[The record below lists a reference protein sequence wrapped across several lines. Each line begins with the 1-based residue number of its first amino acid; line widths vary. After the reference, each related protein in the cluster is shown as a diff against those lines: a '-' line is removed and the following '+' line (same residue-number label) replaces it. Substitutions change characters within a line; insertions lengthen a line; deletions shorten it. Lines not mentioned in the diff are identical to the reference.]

1 MVRSLGVAVCAA
13 LAAIALGGTSP
24 LDAQAQSL
32 AGKKFASPGGSVL
45 KVITD
50 AAVLGGSEAEIVE
63 ITLPPNSD
71 SGDHQHGVT
80 ETFYVLEGDMQQVI
94 NGKPVSLTPGMAA
107 SIRSTDHV
115 QHKAGPKG
123 AKVLVIWAPGG
134 EIARVTARW
143 KPQADR

>member
-1 MVRSLGVAVCAA
+1 MVRSLGVAGCAV
-13 LAAIALGGTSP
+13 LAAIALGGSSP
-24 LDAQAQSL
+24 VAAQAQSL
-32 AGKKFASPGGSVL
+32 AGKMFTSPGGSTL

-50 AAVLGGSEAEIVE
+50 AAVLGGSEVEIAE
-63 ITLPPNSD
+63 ITLLPNSD

-94 NGKPVSLTPGMAA
+94 NGKPVSLKPGMAA

-123 AKVLVIWAPGG
+123 AKVLVVWAPGG
-134 EIARVTARW
+134 EIARVTSRW
-143 KPQADR
+143 KPQ

>member
-1 MVRSLGVAVCAA
+1 MRKSIVGAVIVGLVVGFSAA
-13 LAAIALGGTSP
+13 TLV
-24 LDAQAQSL
+24 
-32 AGKKFASPGGSVL
+32 FAKQGSTAKVFTSPGGSVL

-50 AAVLGGSEAEIVE
+50 AAALGGNEAEIVE

-71 SGDHQHGVT
+71 SGDHMHGVT

-94 NGKPVSLTPGMAA
+94 NGKPVSLKPGMAA

-123 AKVLVIWAPGG
+123 AKVLVVWAPGG

-143 KPQADR
+143 KAQAGH

>member
-1 MVRSLGVAVCAA
+1 MARSVGVSVCAV
-13 LAAIALGGTSP
+13 LAAMAMGAGAP
-24 LDAQAQSL
+24 VAAQAPSL
-32 AGKKFASPGGSVL
+32 AGKTFTSPGGSVL

-50 AAVLGGSEAEIVE
+50 ATVLGGSEAEIVE

-71 SGDHQHGVT
+71 SGDHMHGVT

-94 NGKPVSLTPGMAA
+94 NGKPVSLKPGMAA

-123 AKVLVIWAPGG
+123 AKVLVVWAPGG

-143 KPQADR
+143 KAQ

>member
-1 MVRSLGVAVCAA
+1 MVRSLGVAVCAV
-13 LAAIALGGTSP
+13 LAVMALGGGSP
-24 LDAQAQSL
+24 VAAQAQSL
-32 AGKKFASPGGSVL
+32 AGKMFTSPGGSVL

-71 SGDHQHGVT
+71 SGEHMHGVT

-94 NGKPVSLTPGMAA
+94 NGKPVSLKPGMAA

-123 AKVLVIWAPGG
+123 AKVLVVWAPGG
-134 EIARVTARW
+134 EIARVTSRW
-143 KPQADR
+143 KAQ

>member
-1 MVRSLGVAVCAA
+1 MLKSLGVAGCAV
-13 LAAIALGGTSP
+13 LAAIALGGSSP
-24 LDAQAQSL
+24 LAAQGL
-32 AGKKFASPGGSVL
+32 AGKMFTSPGGSVL

-50 AAVLGGSEAEIVE
+50 AAVLGGTEAEIVE

-71 SGDHQHGVT
+71 SGDHMHGVT
-80 ETFYVLEGDMQQVI
+80 ETFYVLEGEMQQVI

-123 AKVLVIWAPGG
+123 AKVLVVWAPGG
-134 EIARVTARW
+134 EIARVTSRW
-143 KPQADR
+143 KAQ